1 MARAALR
8 QMAMGLL
15 YKYGGMKGGEIG
27 QIIGLD
33 YSTVSQGRKRL
44 RESLKS
50 EEVARTYGED
60 RGKVVKSK
68 DLTQRFQRFNNV
80 SMTLQA
86 SLGVTI
92 WI

>member
-1 MARAALR
+1 
-8 QMAMGLL
+8 MAMGLL

-27 QIIGLD
+27 EMMGLD

>member
-1 MARAALR
+1 
-8 QMAMGLL
+8 MAMGLL

>member
-1 MARAALR
+1 V
-8 QMAMGLL
+8 
-15 YKYGGMKGGEIG
+15 GEIG

-60 RGKVVKSK
+60 RGKVVKNK
-68 DLTQRFQRFNNV
+68 DLTPTWLRNRKGGSDNPPPKGKRAPAL
-80 SMTLQA
+80 SRPPIA
-86 SLGVTI
+86 SI
-92 WI
+92 FEH

>member
-8 QMAMGLL
+8 QIAMGLL
-15 YKYGGMKGGEIG
+15 YKYGGLESGEIG
-27 QIIGLD
+27 HMMGLD
-33 YSTVSQGRKRL
+33 YSTVNQGRKRL

-68 DLTQRFQRFNNV
+68 DLTPKILAEN
-80 SMTLQA
+80 
-86 SLGVTI
+86 
-92 WI
+92 